1 MSLKILA
8 VDLSCIFTR
17 NWMATQGKDYSE
29 AFNRTIQAIGRYRE
43 GYDRVAVCC
52 DSGVSWRR
60 FAWDSYKAD
69 RPNRG
74 EAYREQVRRTID
86 RLGDDGCSIFRGPR
100 INVVDAPAD
109 AEYFAEADDVIGTL
123 CAWAL
128 EGGHE
133 VTILSSDKD
142 LLQCVGG
149 PIRYM
154 KLEEGTIMGPEEVK
168 QHFGVEPSR
177 IADLLAIG
185 GDTSDNYKPY
195 PGIGAGTAAKLINKF
210 GSAAAVFER
219 ENWDQLEGFLGK
231 SYADK
236 IKLVGREPCE
246 RALRVATVLRDLELD
261 FDRLLEPPVYRKP
274 EPVIKVDF
282 RPAQQQAQE
291 SVAAAAQQ
299 KAEAADQPGGP
310 LPAAN
315 AAAVSAEAKPSAAPP
330 IVKRATAVSTER
342 YQLNPFALEP
352 SDSLQAWNL
361 AIAVCGSTL
370 FRKFPNPEAAL
381 MVILEGRALGLP
393 SIVALKNAH
402 VVKGN
407 VGWSA
412 RLIRGL
418 VMKTPLCDYFRIVES
433 TMERAVAVCRRV
445 GDPEFR
451 VESTPE
457 LAKLRGFIKEP
468 GANRPGYAVEEN
480 WWQTDPLSMLVA
492 DVERRGARIGWPDV
506 VAGLYTPDE
515 LQLGV
520 TAEGVQIIEAQ
531 AA

>member
-8 VDLSCIFTR
+8 VDLSCVFTR

-52 DSGVSWRR
+52 DSGISWRR
-60 FAWDSYKAD
+60 FEWDSYKAD

-86 RLGDDGCSIFRGPR
+86 RLSDDGCSIFRGPPL
-100 INVVDAPAD
+100 NMVDAPAG
-109 AEYFAEADDVIGTL
+109 AEYFAEADDVIATL
-123 CAWAL
+123 CAWAV

-154 KLEEGTIMGPEEVK
+154 KLEEGTIMGAEEVK
-168 QHFGVEPSR
+168 QHFGVEPGR
-177 IADLLAIG
+177 IPDLLAIG

-219 ENWDQLEGFLGK
+219 DNWDQLEAVIGK

-236 IKLVGREPCE
+236 IKLVGREPYE
-246 RALRVATVLRDLELD
+246 RALRIATVLRSLELN
-261 FDRLLEPPVYRKP
+261 FDPLIEAPIYRKQ
-274 EPVIKVDF
+274 EPV
-282 RPAQQQAQE
+282 AQVNFAP
-291 SVAAAAQQ
+291 AAQQ
-299 KAEAADQPGGP
+299 EQAEAPMT
-310 LPAAN
+310 
-315 AAAVSAEAKPSAAPP
+315 PSQQGAPP
-330 IVKRATAVSTER
+330 AEVIEAPPSKPAQVRPQSEALTRRSEPAIER
-342 YQLNPFALEP
+342 YSFNPFALEP
-352 SDSLQAWNL
+352 TDAKQAWDL
-361 AIAVCGSTL
+361 AQVVSGSTL
-370 FRKFPNPEAAL
+370 FRKFPTPEAAL
-381 MVILEGRALGLP
+381 LVILEGRALGIP
-393 SIVALKNAH
+393 SVIALKNAY

-418 VMKTPLCDYFRIVES
+418 AMKSAFCEYFRIVES
-433 TMERAVAVCRRV
+433 TMDRALAICKRV

-451 VESTPE
+451 VESTTDQ
-457 LAKLRGFIKEP
+457 ARRRGLIKEP
-468 GANRPGYAVEEN
+468 GQNRRGEETEGN
-480 WWQTDPLSMLVA
+480 KWNTDPLSMHVA
-492 DVERRGARIGWPDV
+492 DVERRGARMGWPDV

-515 LQLGV
+515 LELCV
-520 TAEGVQIIEAQ
+520 SAEGVSLIEAE

>member
-219 ENWDQLEGFLGK
+219 DNWDQLEGFLGK

-246 RALRVATVLRDLELD
+246 RALRIATVLRDLELD
-261 FDRLLEPPVYRKP
+261 FDRLLEQPVYRQP
-274 EPVIKVDF
+274 EPVTKVDF
-282 RPAQQQAQE
+282 RPAQQQ
-291 SVAAAAQQ
+291 VAAEGAPEAPKAAAQEQ
-299 KAEAADQPGGP
+299 PVTPTAPSPSTAQAEPQSASQPAH
-310 LPAAN
+310 L
-315 AAAVSAEAKPSAAPP
+315 
-330 IVKRATAVSTER
+330 IRRATAVSTER
-342 YQLNPFALEP
+342 YQMNPFALEP
-352 SDSLQAWNL
+352 ADPVQAWNL
-361 AIAVCGSTL
+361 AQTVCGSTL

-393 SIVALKNAH
+393 SIISLKNAY
-402 VVKGN
+402 VVHGS

-418 VMKTPLCDYFRIVES
+418 VMKTPFCEYFRIVES
-433 TMERAVAVCRRV
+433 TMERAVAVCKRV

-451 VESTPE
+451 VESTTE
-457 LAKLRGFIKEP
+457 MARKRGLIKDP
-468 GANRPGYAVEEN
+468 GTNRRGEDTEGN
-480 WWQTDPLSMLVA
+480 KWFTDPLSMLVA

-515 LQLGV
+515 LELGV
-520 TAEGVQIIEAQ
+520 TAEGVQIIDAQ